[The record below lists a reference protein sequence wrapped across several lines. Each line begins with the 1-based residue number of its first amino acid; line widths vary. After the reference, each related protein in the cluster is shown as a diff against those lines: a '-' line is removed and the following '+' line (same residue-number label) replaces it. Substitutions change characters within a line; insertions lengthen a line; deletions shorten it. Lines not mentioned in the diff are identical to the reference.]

1 MTKENTEIINTDK
14 ITITDMDDLCRNSID
29 LIRYARGLAVR
40 QINIIEIMTNYALG
54 RWIVEEQQNG
64 QDRAKYGARV
74 IDHLSEAL
82 TEEFGRGYARES
94 LRNARMFY
102 LTFKDR
108 ISQTLFTEFAI
119 NKSQTLFRKLKDMPF
134 ALPWSHYLILMRI
147 KNPDERSF
155 YEIEATKNQWN
166 VRQLQRQYSSSLYER
181 LLLSSDKDKVMELA
195 TKGTVIRKQED
206 IVKDP
211 FVLEFLGFPS
221 QAEYSE
227 SELETRVL
235 NHLQEFIMELGT
247 GFTFS
252 ARQKRFVFD
261 EDSYYCDLVMYN
273 RLLRC
278 FVLFDLKVNKLTH
291 KDLGQMQMYVNYY
304 DRNEKTEDENP
315 TVGILL
321 CKDKN
326 DALVELTLP
335 EDSNIYAAKYELY
348 LPDKKLLQ
356 KKLEQWLEEEGF

>member
-1 MTKENTEIINTDK
+1 MKKNTVIITAESAV
-14 ITITDMDDLCRNSID
+14 ITDMEALCHNSID
-29 LIRYARGLAVR
+29 LIRYARGLAV
-40 QINIIEIMTNYALG
+40 QHVNIIELMTNYALG

-64 QDRAKYGARV
+64 ADRAQYGARV
-74 IDHLSEAL
+74 IDRLSETL
-82 TEEFGRGYARES
+82 REEFGRGYSRET
-94 LRNARMFY
+94 LRNVRKFY
-102 LTFKDR
+102 LTFQDR

-119 NKSQTLFRKLKDMPF
+119 EKSQTLFGELKDVPF
-134 ALPWSHYLILMRI
+134 TLPWSHYLILMRI
-147 KNPDERSF
+147 KDENERKF
-155 YEIEATKNQWN
+155 YEIEATKSQWN

-195 TKGTVIRKQED
+195 TQGQVIQKPED

-211 FVLEFLGFPS
+211 FVLEFPGFPA
-221 QAEYSE
+221 QAVYSE
-227 SELETRVL
+227 TELETRLL

-252 ARQKRFVFD
+252 ARQKRFGFD
-261 EDSYYCDLVMYN
+261 EDTFYCDLVMYN

-278 FVLFDLKVNKLTH
+278 FVLFDLKVKKLTH
-291 KDLGQMQMYVNYY
+291 RDLGQMQMYVNYY
-304 DRNEKTEDENP
+304 DRYEKTEDENP

-326 DALVELTLP
+326 DAMVELTLP
-335 EDSNIYAAKYELY
+335 KDANIYAAKYELY

-356 KKLEQWLEEEGF
+356 KKLEQWLAEEGE